1 MPFAG
6 FFSGK
11 LTLHKEKPFMP
22 KEKEAVTLPF
32 VHFFSSK
39 LVPPEEESVVP
50 KEGKAAPLPF
60 MGFFSSKLALP
71 KEKTSA
77 SNFLC
82 DNTSTQ
88 RTRDI

>member
-1 MPFAG
+1 MEGRIVAHRKLLILPKEAKSTSLPFAS
-6 FFSGK
+6 FFSNELNFK
-11 LTLHKEKPFMP
+11 KEW
-22 KEKEAVTLPF
+22 VTPT
-32 VHFFSSK
+32 
-39 LVPPEEESVVP
+39 
-50 KEGKAAPLPF
+50 EGKAVMLTF